1 MLNLESNK
9 KEILINEIIELTEK
23 TNTDITYDFNTA
35 YNNLKTQL
43 SDVQVGINELDKINL
58 LNKKIDD
65 LLNDTITFNN
75 NLKAAVDGIPV
86 TDINE
91 EV

>member
-1 MLNLESNK
+1 M
-9 KEILINEIIELTEK
+9 K

-75 NLKAAVDGIPV
+75 SLKAAVDGIPV